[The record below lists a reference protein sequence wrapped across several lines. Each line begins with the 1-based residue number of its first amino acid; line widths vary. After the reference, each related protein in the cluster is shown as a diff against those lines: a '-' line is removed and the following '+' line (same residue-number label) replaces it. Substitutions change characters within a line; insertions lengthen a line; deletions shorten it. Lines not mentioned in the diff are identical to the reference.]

1 MAKRLALIV
10 WLTVPLTLACALGRA
25 HADSIVCRNGVASTG
40 DHQSEILRKC
50 GEPQFRKSFDTG
62 YVGNGPVSI
71 EEQWGYYIDKQRV
84 FIFVNGFLRDIRY

>member
-1 MAKRLALIV
+1 MIRQLALIV
-10 WLTVPLTLACALGRA
+10 WLTLPLTLACFLGQA
-25 HADSIVCRNGVASTG
+25 HADSIICRNGVASTG

-84 FIFVNGFLRDIRY
+84 FIFVNGFLRDIRH